1 MRILVTGGA
10 GYIGSVAA
18 TILLEAGHEVV
29 VLDNLSYG
37 YEDNLPEGITKFV
50 NGDVADFGKLVTTD
64 DKIDAVVH
72 LAAFIAAGE
81 SMVKPEIYWENNV
94 VSTIKM
100 LAAMRELGIKKLIF
114 ASSAGVYGN
123 PEKTPITED
132 AACRPTNTYGMTKL
146 AMDMAITSECI
157 AHGLGAMSFRFF
169 NAAGA
174 MPPLGERHEPET
186 HIIPLALNAA
196 ANDSEFTLFGTDY
209 PTPDGTCIRDYV
221 HIADLGQA
229 ITLGLEKLQAS
240 KHEIYNLGNG
250 GGFSNKQIVDV
261 VQKVTGKTLEVVYGP
276 RREGDPAELIAS
288 SQKARTEL
296 GWKPTKTSLEDII
309 GDAWQFMQLQTK

>member
-18 TILLEAGHEVV
+18 TILLEAGHKVV
-29 VLDNLSYG
+29 VLDNLSAG
-37 YEDNLPEGITKFV
+37 YEDNLPEGIERFIV
-50 NGDVADFGKLVTTD
+50 GDVADFSKLVTAD
-64 DKIDAVVH
+64 AKIDAVVH

-81 SMVKPEIYWENNV
+81 SMTKPEIYWENNV

-100 LAAMRELGIKKLIF
+100 LGAMRDLNIKKLIF

-146 AMDMAITSECI
+146 AMDMVITSECF
-157 AHGLGAMSFRFF
+157 AHGLAAMSFRFF

-174 MPPLGERHEPET
+174 LPPRGERHEPET
-186 HIIPLALNAA
+186 HIIPLALRAA
-196 ANDSEFTLFGTDY
+196 ANNSEFTLFGTDY

-229 ITLGLEKLQAS
+229 IVLGLENLQPS
-240 KHEIYNLGNG
+240 KHDVYNLGNG
-250 GGFSNKQIVDV
+250 GGFSNKQIVDT
-261 VQKVTGKTLEVVYGP
+261 VQKVTGKKLKVVYGP
-276 RREGDPAELIAS
+276 RREGDPAVLIAS
-288 SQKARTEL
+288 SEKARTEL
-296 GWKPTKTSLEDII
+296 GWKPAKSSLEDII
-309 GDAWQFMQLQTK
+309 GDAWQFMQSQLK

>member
-18 TILLEAGHEVV
+18 TILLEAGHKVV
-29 VLDNLSYG
+29 VLDNLSAG
-37 YEDNLPEGITKFV
+37 YEDNLPEGIERFI
-50 NGDVADFGKLVTTD
+50 NGDVADFGKLVTAD
-64 DKIDAVVH
+64 AKIDAVVH

-81 SMVKPEIYWENNV
+81 SMTKPEIYWENNV

-100 LAAMRELGIKKLIF
+100 LGAMRDLGIKKLIF

-146 AMDMAITSECI
+146 AMDMVITSECF
-157 AHGLGAMSFRFF
+157 AHGLAATSFRFF

-174 MPPLGERHEPET
+174 LPSLGERHEPET
-186 HIIPLALNAA
+186 HIIPLALKAA
-196 ANDSEFTLFGTDY
+196 ANGSEFTLFGTDY

-229 ITLGLEKLQAS
+229 IVLGLRKLQPGR
-240 KHEIYNLGNG
+240 HGIYNLGNG
-250 GGFSNKQIVDV
+250 GGFSNKQIVDA
-261 VQKVTGKTLEVVYGP
+261 VQKVTGKKLKVVYGS
-276 RREGDPAELIAS
+276 RREGDPAILIAS
-288 SQKARTEL
+288 SERAFKDL
-296 GWKPTKTSLEDII
+296 GWKPAKTSLEEII
-309 GDAWQFMQLQTK
+309 GDAWQFKQSHTK